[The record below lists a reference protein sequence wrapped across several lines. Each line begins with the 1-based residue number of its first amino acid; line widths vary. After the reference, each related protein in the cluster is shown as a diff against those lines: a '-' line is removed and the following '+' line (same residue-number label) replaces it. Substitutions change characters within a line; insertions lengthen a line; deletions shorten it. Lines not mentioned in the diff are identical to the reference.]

1 MSRSNNHQD
10 AKTRAYIK
18 KYNRG
23 DDLSLKK
30 PLNALGAVLLLLQ
43 LILSIVFLS
52 HLDKMDVLP
61 VKIFSTVFLILLTA
75 FFGCFLLGLIRKT
88 RIFSRVL
95 SVILVFCL
103 GFGVFYTSKTV
114 DFLNRFNNKTKT
126 LRRNYVVL
134 VKAGEDVDLKNAK
147 FAIVNEG
154 TNVIRDKAIAQY
166 EKKIGK
172 MNSTSYGTAV
182 AAVKALVAD
191 EVDAVFVNEAH
202 LVAVREVYDDFD
214 KRFAMSEGTAITTEV
229 EQNTKDYTALKK
241 SFIIYLAGN
250 DEEGKLTQTGR
261 TDANVLIVV
270 NPVIHKILLV
280 STPRDA
286 YTYQP
291 GITPAGYRDKLT
303 HAGNYGVSY
312 TMDTIENLYGIDID
326 YYAKINFTSMED
338 LMDVIGPVTVY
349 SEDEFW
355 SWNYPEE
362 HYVVGDNKL
371 DTSRRALG
379 FLRERYGLVGGDF
392 SRGRNHMVF
401 LKAVF
406 KKIMSP
412 SIIVNYLDLIKVVDK
427 AVLSD
432 IPTSLL
438 TSLAKEQIDKNYS
451 WDIESMAPSGT
462 PQYAYSYQ
470 IGGEVSVTLLDEDD
484 VAEVSEKIISFMN
497 KR

>member
-1 MSRSNNHQD
+1 
-10 AKTRAYIK
+10 
-18 KYNRG
+18 
-23 DDLSLKK
+23 
-30 PLNALGAVLLLLQ
+30 
-43 LILSIVFLS
+43 
-52 HLDKMDVLP
+52 
-61 VKIFSTVFLILLTA
+61 
-75 FFGCFLLGLIRKT
+75 
-88 RIFSRVL
+88 
-95 SVILVFCL
+95 
-103 GFGVFYTSKTV
+103 
-114 DFLNRFNNKTKT
+114 
-126 LRRNYVVL
+126 
-134 VKAGEDVDLKNAK
+134 
-147 FAIVNEG
+147 
-154 TNVIRDKAIAQY
+154 
-166 EKKIGK
+166 
-172 MNSTSYGTAV
+172 
-182 AAVKALVAD
+182 
-191 EVDAVFVNEAH
+191 
-202 LVAVREVYDDFD
+202 
-214 KRFAMSEGTAITTEV
+214 
-229 EQNTKDYTALKK
+229 
-241 SFIIYLAGN
+241 
-250 DEEGKLTQTGR
+250 
-261 TDANVLIVV
+261 
-270 NPVIHKILLV
+270 
-280 STPRDA
+280 
-286 YTYQP
+286 
-291 GITPAGYRDKLT
+291 
-303 HAGNYGVSY
+303 
-312 TMDTIENLYGIDID
+312 MDTIENLYGIDID